1 MKLKIL
7 GCCLCLC
14 LTSPL
19 IAAPLT
25 ATYQLPPL
33 ERAPAKSLE
42 AKTLKE
48 TQVMMKAEQLKL
60 NFALIDD
67 YQLYTQ
73 QLEQKITQQLTALPK
88 TAPLHTFTGDSTQA
102 LNVFLN
108 TLQAPARVQV
118 TAAQLKFDETLVLK
132 TGISLQGS
140 PTQIIGNAEKSVFVG
155 ENIENFKLKDFEI
168 SAGKVGIYLKTVK
181 NFVLED
187 LNLQANQR
195 GALLQGKSSAGVIRN
210 NRFENNQQGG
220 LAFVG
225 DVKEI
230 QVRHNQFTQ
239 TQADSNWQASFLM
252 TDTFLGE
259 EWIGN
264 ESDFVLGA
272 TRYPILKGIESL
284 PAYNLIQENL
294 FQANHAAGLYVD
306 GGVGNVIANN
316 QFIDNDKQGL
326 CLEGGALLNIVQH
339 NNFKGNGSRQH
350 QSDASLQQEQLLSF
364 GKMTDGTS
372 VAKLPAIALDNAAY
386 NLLLENTIQQNRGDG
401 IKLVRTAFRNILIF
415 NTILDNNQ
423 AQNSKFLF
431 SGINVGYTANTLQEE
446 GNHDFIPSVENIVA
460 ANTLYGAHYA
470 GINLEMDVTFNDIY
484 NNLIYKFRNVPIADN
499 SKRFNSLVDNAF
511 PQAAP
516 IPVPV
521 KTVSPVEKPDNQEF
535 SFLVKLVIML
545 IILNFLMLA
554 WILVRIKSLTPKKVA
569 D

>member
-1 MKLKIL
+1 MKLKHL

-14 LTSPL
+14 FAQNL

-48 TQVMMKAEQLKL
+48 SQVMMKAEQLKL

-73 QLEQKITQQLTALPK
+73 QLEQKITQQLATMPTA
-88 TAPLHTFTGDSTQA
+88 APLHTFTGDSTQA
-102 LNVFLN
+102 LNAFLN
-108 TLQAPARVQV
+108 TLQAPARVQI
-118 TAAQLKFDETLVLK
+118 TAAQLKFDETIVLK

-140 PTQIIGNAEKSVFVG
+140 PTKIVGNAENFAFMG
-155 ENIENFKLKDFEI
+155 ENIENFKLKDFDI
-168 SAGKVGIYLKTVK
+168 SASKIGIYLKAVK

-187 LNLQANQR
+187 LTLQANQR
-195 GALLQGKSSAGVIRN
+195 GALLQGKISVGLISN
-210 NRFENNQQGG
+210 NRFENNQNAG
-220 LAFVG
+220 LAFIG
-225 DVKEI
+225 AVKEI
-230 QVRHNQFTQ
+230 RVLHNQFTQ
-239 TQADSNWQASFLM
+239 TQNDSNWQAGFLM
-252 TDTFLGE
+252 TDTSLGE
-259 EWIGN
+259 ESIGN

-272 TRYPILKGIESL
+272 IRNPILKGVESL

-294 FQANHAAGLYVD
+294 FQANRAAGLYVD

-339 NNFKGNGSRQH
+339 NNFTGNGSRQH
-350 QSDASLQQEQLLSF
+350 QSDASLQQEQVLSL
-364 GKMTDGTS
+364 GKMTDATS

-386 NLLLENTIQQNRGDG
+386 NLLLENTIQHNSGDG

-415 NTILDNNQ
+415 NMILDNNQ
-423 AQNSKFLF
+423 GQNSKFSF
-431 SGINVGYTANTLQEE
+431 AGINLGYTSDTLQEE

-460 ANTLYGAHYA
+460 ANTVYGVHHA
-470 GINLEMDVTFNDIY
+470 GINLEADVTFNDVY
-484 NNLIYKFRNVPIADN
+484 NNLIYKFRNVAIADN

-511 PQAAP
+511 PQAVPIAP
-516 IPVPV
+516 EA
-521 KTVSPVEKPDNQEF
+521 KAANLLEQQEF
-535 SFLVKLVIML
+535 SFLVKLLFMV
-545 IILNFLMLA
+545 IILNFLMLS
-554 WILVRIKSLTPKKVA
+554 WILVRVEYLPRSSKL
-569 D
+569 

>member
-1 MKLKIL
+1 MNLKIL
-7 GCCLCLC
+7 GIFLFFAQQ
-14 LTSPL
+14 S

-73 QLEQKITQQLTALPK
+73 QLEQKITQQLTALPT

-102 LNVFLN
+102 LNNFLN
-108 TLQAPARVQV
+108 TIQAPAQV
-118 TAAQLKFDETLVLK
+118 RITAAQLKFDESLVLK
-132 TGISLQGS
+132 TGISLQGK
-140 PTQIIGNAEKSVFVG
+140 PTKIEGNAENPVFRG

-168 SAGKVGIYLKTVK
+168 SAGKVGIYLKMVK

-195 GALLQGKSSAGVIRN
+195 GALLQGKISAGLIRN
-210 NRFENNQQGG
+210 NHFENNQYGG
-220 LAFVG
+220 LAFIGEVT
-225 DVKEI
+225 EI

-239 TQADSNWQASFLM
+239 TQADSNWQAGFLM
-252 TDTFLGE
+252 SDAFLGE

-264 ESDFVLGA
+264 EPDFA
-272 TRYPILKGIESL
+272 MAAMRYPILKGIESL
-284 PAYNLIQENL
+284 PAYNLIQENI
-294 FQANHAAGLYVD
+294 FQANRAAGLYVD

-316 QFIDNDKQGL
+316 QFLENDKQGL

-339 NNFKGNGSRQH
+339 NNFRGNGSRQH
-350 QSDASLQQEQLLSF
+350 QSDTSLQQEQVLSF

-386 NLLLENTIQQNRGDG
+386 NLLLENTIQHNSGDG

-423 AQNSKFLF
+423 GQNSQFAF
-431 SGINVGYTANTLQEE
+431 AAINVGYSADTLHEE
-446 GNHDFIPSVENIVA
+446 GNHDFIPSLENIIA
-460 ANTLYGAHYA
+460 ANTLYGKHEV
-470 GINLEMDVTFNDIY
+470 GIRLEADVTFNDVY
-484 NNLIYKFRNVPIADN
+484 NNLIYKFQKLAIADN
-499 SKRFNSLVDNAF
+499 AKRFNSLVDNAF

-516 IPVPV
+516 IPNVV
-521 KTVSPVEKPDNQEF
+521 KASPPVENSEF
-535 SFLVKLVIML
+535 PWLAKLFVVAL
-545 IILNFLMLA
+545 LLNFLMLT
-554 WILVRIKSLTPKKVA
+554 WILVRIKYLAKANKT
-569 D
+569 